1 MEFNKMFNVFTVS
14 AILIMLLTTLIS
26 ACFAVSMRA
35 DSNLGVSVVTENEKN
50 NQLTT
55 ARF

>member
-1 MEFNKMFNVFTVS
+1 MEFNKMFNFFMAS
-14 AILIMLLTTLIS
+14 AIAIMLLTAFIS

-50 NQLTT
+50 NQLTAT
-55 ARF
+55 RF

>member
-14 AILIMLLTTLIS
+14 AIVIMLLTTLIS